1 MSYQALNSFYPKESF
16 NNRSRTEQ
24 RWEDDANVYGDI
36 SSEWQVSLG
45 NGKRLN
51 RKWKKCGGFTVVMD
65 SRGIE
70 HSIYNE
76 NYDEALLKARHISKQ
91 FIKSPL
97 IPYHV
102 GMDEKDDY

>member
-1 MSYQALNSFYPKESF
+1 MNSQVIKQFYPVESM
-16 NNRSRTEQ
+16 NSRIRTEQ

-51 RKWKKCGGFTVVMD
+51 RKWKKCGGLAIVRD

-70 HSIYNE
+70 HSVYNE
-76 NYDEALLKARHISKQ
+76 NYDEALLKARHISQ
-91 FIKSPL
+91 PF
-97 IPYHV
+97 Y
-102 GMDEKDDY
+102 

>member
-1 MSYQALNSFYPKESF
+1 MSNQTTTKFYPVESM
-16 NNRSRTEQ
+16 NSRSRTEQ

-51 RKWKKCGGFTVVMD
+51 RKWKKCGGLAIVRD

-70 HSIYNE
+70 HSVYNE
-76 NYDEALLKARHISKQ
+76 MYDEALLEARHINQ
-91 FIKSPL
+91 PF
-97 IPYHV
+97 Y
-102 GMDEKDDY
+102 

>member
-1 MSYQALNSFYPKESF
+1 MSYQAMNSFYPKESF
-16 NNRSRTEQ
+16 NNRFRTEQ

-51 RKWKKCGGFTVVMD
+51 RKWKKCGGLAIVRD

-70 HSIYNE
+70 HSVYNE
-76 NYDEALLKARHISKQ
+76 NYDEALLKARHIS
-91 FIKSPL
+91 
-97 IPYHV
+97 
-102 GMDEKDDY
+102 MDY